1 LICIKIIIKIFK
13 NKEVF
18 IMAIFSRL
26 SDLLKA
32 NINDLIDKAED
43 PEKMVK
49 QIIIDMEEQLQ
60 NAVQGLGSVMAS
72 ERQVLKQLEEAQS
85 QSKIWE
91 CRAKSALKAS
101 NEELAK
107 QAVESKLKADAS
119 VKQYQ
124 KMHDDMSS
132 QLKVLREQVDI
143 LKEKLNEA
151 RNRQSMLVA
160 RDKVAD
166 ARKEVSKAVGDLDSS
181 GAFAKMDKMERK
193 IAEKEAQAD
202 AAFEVSGIDAEKN
215 DPFADMEKE
224 KDAKDELARLKE
236 ELSKE

>member
-1 LICIKIIIKIFK
+1 
-13 NKEVF
+13 
-18 IMAIFSRL
+18 MAIFERL
-26 SDLLKA
+26 ADLLKA
-32 NINDLIDKAED
+32 NINDLIDRAED

-72 ERQVLKQLEEAQS
+72 ERQMRKQLEEAQAE
-85 QSKIWE
+85 SKLWE
-91 CRAKSALKAS
+91 DRAKNALKSS

-107 QAVESKLKADAS
+107 QAVDNKLKADQS
-119 VKQYQ
+119 IKQYQ
-124 KMHDDMSS
+124 KLHDEISI
-132 QLKVLREQVDI
+132 QLNTLRGHVDI
-143 LKEKLNEA
+143 LKDKLNEA
-151 RNRQSMLVA
+151 RTRQSMLIA

-166 ARKEVSKAVGDLDSS
+166 ARKEVSSAVGDLDSS

-202 AAFEVSGIDAEKN
+202 AEFEISGIEAEKH
-215 DPFADMEKE
+215 DQFADMERQKAAE
-224 KDAKDELARLKE
+224 DELARLKE

>member
-1 LICIKIIIKIFK
+1 
-13 NKEVF
+13 
-18 IMAIFSRL
+18 MAIFSRL
-26 SDLLKA
+26 ADLLKA

-72 ERQVLKQLEEAQS
+72 ERQMLKQLEEAQS
-85 QSKIWE
+85 QSKLWE
-91 CRAKSALKAS
+91 DRAKSALKSS

-107 QAVESKLKADAS
+107 QAIDTKLKADES
-119 VKQYQ
+119 VNQYQ
-124 KMHDDMSS
+124 KMHTDISS
-132 QLKVLREQVDI
+132 QLSILREQVEI
-143 LKEKLNEA
+143 LKKKLNEA
-151 RNRQSMLVA
+151 RTRQTMLIA
-160 RDKVAD
+160 RDTVAD
-166 ARKEVSKAVGDLDSS
+166 ARKEVSSAIGDLDSS

-202 AAFEVSGIDAEKN
+202 AAYEISGLNAEQN
-215 DPFADMEKE
+215 DPFANMDKQKAAE
-224 KDAKDELARLKE
+224 DEMARLKK

>member
-1 LICIKIIIKIFK
+1 
-13 NKEVF
+13 
-18 IMAIFSRL
+18 MAIFERL
-26 SDLLKA
+26 TDLLKA

-72 ERQVLKQLEEAQS
+72 ERQVLKQLDEAKAQS
-85 QSKIWE
+85 KLWE
-91 CRAKSALKAS
+91 DRAKSALKES
-101 NEELAK
+101 NEDLAR
-107 QAVESKLKADAS
+107 QAVDNKLKADES
-119 VKQYQ
+119 VKQYE
-124 KMHDDMSS
+124 KMHAEISA
-132 QLKVLREQVDI
+132 QLVILRQQVDI
-143 LKEKLNEA
+143 LKLKLNEA
-151 RNRQSMLVA
+151 RTRQSLLIA

-181 GAFAKMDKMERK
+181 GAFAKMDKMEKK

-202 AAFEVSGIDAEKN
+202 AAFEISGIDAEQK
-215 DPFADMEKE
+215 DPFVELEKKKAAE
-224 KDAKDELARLKE
+224 DEMARLKE

>member
-1 LICIKIIIKIFK
+1 
-13 NKEVF
+13 
-18 IMAIFSRL
+18 MAIFSRL

-32 NINDLIDKAED
+32 NINDLIDRAED

-72 ERQVLKQLEEAQS
+72 ERQMRKQLEEAQT
-85 QSKIWE
+85 QSKLWE
-91 CRAKSALKAS
+91 NRAKSALKSS

-107 QAVESKLKADAS
+107 QAIDTKLKADES
-119 VKQYQ
+119 VNQYQ
-124 KMHDDMSS
+124 KMHTDISS
-132 QLKVLREQVDI
+132 QLSILREQVEI
-143 LKEKLNEA
+143 LKKKLNEA
-151 RNRQSMLVA
+151 RTRQTMLVA
-160 RDKVAD
+160 RDTVAD
-166 ARKEVSKAVGDLDSS
+166 ARKEVSSAIGDLDSS

-202 AAFEVSGIDAEKN
+202 AAYEISGLNAEQN
-215 DPFADMEKE
+215 DPFANMDKQKAAE
-224 KDAKDELARLKE
+224 DEMARLKK

>member
-1 LICIKIIIKIFK
+1 
-13 NKEVF
+13 
-18 IMAIFSRL
+18 MAIFARL
-26 SDLLKA
+26 ADLLKA

-72 ERQVLKQLEEAQS
+72 ERQVLKQLEEAKS
-85 QSKIWE
+85 QSKLWE
-91 CRAKSALKAS
+91 GRAKCALGES
-101 NEELAK
+101 NEELAR

-124 KMHDDMSS
+124 QMHDNISS

-151 RNRQSMLVA
+151 RNRQSMLSA
-160 RDKVAD
+160 RDKVAE

-202 AAFEVSGIDAEKN
+202 ATFEVSGMEAEKD
-215 DPFADMEKE
+215 DPFAEMEKE
-224 KDAKDELARLKE
+224 KNITDEIARLKE